1 MCSEDQD
8 AALEAQE
15 LPEESNEQVAAKY
28 EDESSGLM
36 WGFAAPIGQ
45 KLRLCDKFVFVY
57 AKLVVPKE
65 KSTCKYCMI
74 S

>member
-45 KLRLCDKFVFVY
+45 K
-57 AKLVVPKE
+57 
-65 KSTCKYCMI
+65 
-74 S
+74 